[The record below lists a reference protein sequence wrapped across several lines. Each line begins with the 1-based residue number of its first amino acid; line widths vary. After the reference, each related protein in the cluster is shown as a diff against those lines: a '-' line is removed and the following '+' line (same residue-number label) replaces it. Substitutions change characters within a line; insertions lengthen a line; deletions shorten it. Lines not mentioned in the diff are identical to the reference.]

1 MLKEGLIIISPEK
14 CKKVFY
20 KRLDSSNDH
29 FNLCKEYIAQE
40 ALHSEVLDSYK
51 DFYSQALYL
60 IKMNYVLLQ
69 LTSYNGFDVFYL
81 PEVLEQHQYKWLK
94 SRKIFFKKLNLALVS
109 LEENIVKDYD
119 SYHLN
124 TSVYKKLLEL
134 MDEKRISKDKI
145 KVLK

>member
-1 MLKEGLIIISPEK
+1 
-14 CKKVFY
+14 
-20 KRLDSSNDH
+20 
-29 FNLCKEYIAQE
+29 
-40 ALHSEVLDSYK
+40 
-51 DFYSQALYL
+51 
-60 IKMNYVLLQ
+60 MNYVLLQ